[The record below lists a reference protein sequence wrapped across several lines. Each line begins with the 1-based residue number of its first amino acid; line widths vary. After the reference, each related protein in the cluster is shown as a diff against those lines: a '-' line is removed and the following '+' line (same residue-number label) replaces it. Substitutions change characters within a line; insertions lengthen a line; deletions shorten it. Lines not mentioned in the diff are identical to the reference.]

1 MATENEMQCENNL
14 GNIMGIY
21 IDFQIENRGWINRQ
35 TEILRTALKEEIK
48 ISYRKFYRVTT
59 HHF

>member
-1 MATENEMQCENNL
+1 MENEMQCENNL

-35 TEILRTALKEEIK
+35 TEILRIALKEEIK